1 MFVTLSVILAQKH
14 TYLSCTLWLSEPRS
28 TMALQALTLVQEIT
42 ELRQT
47 VARLEKNRPASPAH
61 TATAA
66 PINTLS
72 ITDIVANSLS
82 QHGYESDASPSTP
95 HHRRGGAGGW
105 SVHGGLEPLLL
116 EANSVVTNPV
126 FLEGD
131 FPGVSVPA
139 APNAPAPRLL
149 QAVASQQ
156 VSLLHRP
163 SHLERCMRPMCTT
176 CSFCLHQHV
185 LGACLQVT
193 LAVNCMRMLWLRF

>member
-1 MFVTLSVILAQKH
+1 MGRTKNAEGSSR
-14 TYLSCTLWLSEPRS
+14 SCTGPAILLLPRS
-28 TMALQALTLVQEIT
+28 TMALQVLTLVQEIT
-42 ELRQT
+42 DLRQT
-47 VARLEKNRPASPAH
+47 VARLETNRSASPAH

-95 HHRRGGAGGW
+95 HHRRGVAGGW

-116 EANSVVTNPV
+116 EVNSVVTNPV

-139 APNAPAPRLL
+139 TPSAPAPRLL

-156 VSLLHRP
+156 VSLSPPAFKH
-163 SHLERCMRPMCTT
+163 
-176 CSFCLHQHV
+176 
-185 LGACLQVT
+185 
-193 LAVNCMRMLWLRF
+193 